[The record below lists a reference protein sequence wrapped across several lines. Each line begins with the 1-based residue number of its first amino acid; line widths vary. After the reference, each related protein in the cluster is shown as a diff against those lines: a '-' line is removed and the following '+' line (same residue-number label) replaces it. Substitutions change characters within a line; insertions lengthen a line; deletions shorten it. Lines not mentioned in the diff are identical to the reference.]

1 MIWQRDLPINSHM
14 AGIKP
19 AADKSRIYNY
29 GHLTAIARQRK
40 NETPERKAEPGEERE
55 VATAVLT
62 KKIKERAL
70 SRDKAPTLSYRC
82 VIELLSSG

>member
-1 MIWQRDLPINSHM
+1 M

-29 GHLTAIARQRK
+29 GHLTEIARQRE
-40 NETPERKAEPGEERE
+40 NETPGRKAEPGEERE

-62 KKIKERAL
+62 KKIKTKSL
-70 SRDKAPTLSYRC
+70 
-82 VIELLSSG
+82 V

>member
-1 MIWQRDLPINSHM
+1 M
-14 AGIKP
+14 AGIRP

-29 GHLTAIARQRK
+29 GHLTEIARQRE

-62 KKIKERAL
+62 KKIKTKSL
-70 SRDKAPTLSYRC
+70 VSCDKAPTLSYRC